1 MNVIRPGICVA
12 LLLSSAGIGTATPPS
27 SARIGDIYE
36 LTDTKDMSSE
46 GPDGASGSS
55 HDQDTLIERVE
66 AIRPDGFEVVFDLP
80 RGATADER
88 QQNWQFPA
96 RVLEPINGPSTLLN
110 APQLAQRL
118 DGWLKLA
125 NISRQ
130 ACGHWIF
137 TWNAFK
143 IECEPDSVLKAIEAF
158 DPKLPPLR
166 KGELYV
172 DARAS
177 HPAPLTMHRNGS
189 TGSTFT
195 ATLLLDPKAVQHES
209 AQADAVVGEITRKPV
224 TLDAALAQRS
234 KETVSGT
241 IEVTIDADAAGNM
254 RRLTKVTKTRTKKSD
269 GSVETRTVTETLGRR
284 LVSSQ

>member
-46 GPDGASGSS
+46 GPDGASSSS

-66 AIRPDGFEVVFDLP
+66 AIRPDGFEAVFDLP
-80 RGATADER
+80 QGATADER

-96 RVLEPINGPSTLLN
+96 RVLEPINGPPTLLN

-118 DGWLKLA
+118 DGWLKVA
-125 NISRQ
+125 NIPRQ

-209 AQADAVVGEITRKPV
+209 AQADVVVGEITRKPV

-269 GSVETRTVTETLGRR
+269 GSV
-284 LVSSQ
+284 